1 MKKCPD
7 CSSEKI
13 IERARVFD
21 GGSNFV
27 DKGLQVSVDANPD
40 ALVFKDTRRSDVK
53 AKICG
58 DCGYIQFYAEQAR
71 YLWRAY
77 ENQQKDV
84 S

>member
-1 MKKCPD
+1 MNMGF
-7 CSSEKI
+7 
-13 IERARVFD
+13 AVA
-21 GGSNFV
+21 
-27 DKGLQVSVDANPD
+27 VDANPD
-40 ALVFKDTRRSDVK
+40 ALLFKDTRRSDVK

-58 DCGYIQFYAEQAR
+58 ECGYIQFYAKQAR